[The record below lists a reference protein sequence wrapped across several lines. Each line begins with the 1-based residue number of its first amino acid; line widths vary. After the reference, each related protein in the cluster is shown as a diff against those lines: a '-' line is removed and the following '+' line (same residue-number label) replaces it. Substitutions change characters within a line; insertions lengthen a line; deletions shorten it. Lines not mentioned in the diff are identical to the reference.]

1 MDIRAR
7 VEALNAERLNVVE
20 QLRAELD
27 ATAGRER
34 SVEEQT
40 KIDRMDARIDEIDAE
55 VREFVARETRE
66 REAANCVSRPSR
78 CSVRSALSATTRLAS
93 TTSAHG

>member
-40 KIDRMDARIDEIDAE
+40 KIDRMDASVDEIDA
-55 VREFVARETRE
+55 
-66 REAANCVSRPSR
+66 
-78 CSVRSALSATTRLAS
+78 
-93 TTSAHG
+93 